1 MSLPLPFFHH
11 RSCYILTLLIVLVT
25 LLSAANPW
33 KELLIPNQN
42 GSSDLKVCIMP
53 FVMHSAPL
61 PVQQRGLYW
70 KYCCFPL
77 LLLTMKFS
85 VQIQTFYRRFMILA
99 FSGNSILVLSI
110 YQGNSFDQLTCTALV
125 VGWMGF
131 PQLEPLPRLAANFK
145 VSKSS
150 CLL

>member
-1 MSLPLPFFHH
+1 
-11 RSCYILTLLIVLVT
+11 
-25 LLSAANPW
+25 
-33 KELLIPNQN
+33 
-42 GSSDLKVCIMP
+42 
-53 FVMHSAPL
+53 
-61 PVQQRGLYW
+61 
-70 KYCCFPL
+70 
-77 LLLTMKFS
+77 
-85 VQIQTFYRRFMILA
+85 MILA

-131 PQLEPLPRLAANFK
+131 PQLEPLPRSAANFK